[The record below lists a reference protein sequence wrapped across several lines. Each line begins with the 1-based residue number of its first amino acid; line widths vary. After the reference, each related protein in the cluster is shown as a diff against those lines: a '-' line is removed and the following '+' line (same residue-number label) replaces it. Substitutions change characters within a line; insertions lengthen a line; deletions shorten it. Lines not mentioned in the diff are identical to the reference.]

1 LGFYRHSISTISFAL
16 RRFGRWWARRHLFKF
31 YSMFTVLFSFGLFD
45 ALLWLIRTLL
55 SIFSVPSSLLLN
67 LFILFF
73 KPQIEEVLGI
83 SEKGQATSAIISVG
97 GELIQ

>member
-55 SIFSVPSSLLLN
+55 SIFSVLN
-67 LFILFF
+67 KRTANTYI
-73 KPQIEEVLGI
+73 KSKNNI
-83 SEKGQATSAIISVG
+83 SFST
-97 GELIQ
+97 